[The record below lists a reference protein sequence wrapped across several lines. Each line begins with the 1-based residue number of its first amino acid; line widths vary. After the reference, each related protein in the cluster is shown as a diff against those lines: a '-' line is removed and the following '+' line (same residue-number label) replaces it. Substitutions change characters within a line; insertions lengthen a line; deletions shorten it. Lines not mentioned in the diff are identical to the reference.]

1 MKLREIYSTV
11 TLITAKAHR
20 FLSHLKNRESL
31 VSFRLVS
38 FLFVGKRSLEEF
50 INKLAILHQA
60 SIVYKRASK
69 QIVFQCSR
77 DVTEI
82 L

>member
-31 VSFRLVS
+31 VSFRFVSFRLVS
-38 FLFVGKRSLEEF
+38 FRFFSSEKE
-50 INKLAILHQA
+50 A
-60 SIVYKRASK
+60 
-69 QIVFQCSR
+69 
-77 DVTEI
+77 
-82 L
+82 